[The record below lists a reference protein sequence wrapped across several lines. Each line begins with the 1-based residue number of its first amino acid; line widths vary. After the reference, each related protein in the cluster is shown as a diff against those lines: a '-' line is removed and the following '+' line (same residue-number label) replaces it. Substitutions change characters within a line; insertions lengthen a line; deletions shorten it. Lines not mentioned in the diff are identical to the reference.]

1 MDKPTNFPEA
11 VGQLEGTVMK
21 VRIATVAMFVVLSS
35 FGTAQAQSGDAAKG
49 ERAFSQCK
57 TCHTVDKG
65 GKNGVGP
72 NLAGVFGRKAGTV
85 DGFKYSEAMTG
96 SGIVWDGKTLAEY
109 LKDPKGR
116 IPGNKM
122 AFVGIKR
129 QDQLDDLIAYLQKA
143 TQ

>member
-1 MDKPTNFPEA
+1 
-11 VGQLEGTVMK
+11 MK
-21 VRIATVAMFVVLSS
+21 VRIAAVAMFGVLSS
-35 FGTAQAQSGDAAKG
+35 ASMAAAQTGDAAKG
-49 ERAFSQCK
+49 ERVFGQCK

-72 NLAGVFGRKAGTV
+72 NLAGVFGRKAGTA
-85 DGFKYSEAMTG
+85 DGFKFSEAMTG
-96 SGIVWDGKTLAEY
+96 SGIVWDDKALAEY

-122 AFVGIKR
+122 IFVGIKR

-143 TQ
+143 SR

>member
-1 MDKPTNFPEA
+1 
-11 VGQLEGTVMK
+11 MK
-21 VRIATVAMFVVLSS
+21 VRIAAVAMFGVLSS
-35 FGTAQAQSGDAAKG
+35 ASMAAAQTGDAAKG
-49 ERAFSQCK
+49 ERVFSQCK

-85 DGFKYSEAMTG
+85 DGFKFSEAMTG
-96 SGIVWDGKTLAEY
+96 SGIVWDEKVLAEY

-143 TQ
+143 SR

>member
-1 MDKPTNFPEA
+1 
-11 VGQLEGTVMK
+11 MK
-21 VRIATVAMFVVLSS
+21 ARVAAVAMFGVLSS
-35 FGTAQAQSGDAAKG
+35 VGTALAQNGDAAKG
-49 ERAFSQCK
+49 ERVFGQCK

-96 SGIVWDGKTLAEY
+96 SGIVWDDRTLAEY

-116 IPGNKM
+116 MPGNKM
-122 AFVGIKR
+122 AFIGIKR
-129 QDQLDDLIAYLQKA
+129 NDQLDDLIAYLQKA
-143 TQ
+143 SR

>member
-1 MDKPTNFPEA
+1 
-11 VGQLEGTVMK
+11 MK
-21 VRIATVAMFVVLSS
+21 VRVATVAMFVVLSS
-35 FGTAQAQSGDAAKG
+35 VGTVQAQSGDSAKG
-49 ERAFSQCK
+49 ERVFGQCK

-72 NLAGVFGRKAGTV
+72 NLAGVFGRKAGAV
-85 DGFKYSEAMTG
+85 DGFKFSEAMTG
-96 SGIVWDGKTLAEY
+96 SGIVWDDKTLAEY

-116 IPGNKM
+116 LPGNKM

-143 TQ
+143 TR